1 LHRKEARVKQVT
13 CPKCGTVLDVYNVS
27 EVEDGFYY
35 WADLYGPAPVV
46 DSEMMKDSDD
56 EE

>member
-1 LHRKEARVKQVT
+1 MKQVT